1 MSSRGNSQHTVR
13 LAPHVEHELERI
25 SKERRLNRAELMREA
40 IVQYLFGESW
50 LLRCNAALNESVRR
64 CEDAQR
70 QLEERIRA
78 LVDGSPVE
86 ITVEA
91 SATAIREAEARLA
104 KHIDDRLT
112 RVAQG
117 LVAVIENSGEGRN
130 KTEDRR
136 GDS

>member
-25 SKERRLNRAELMREA
+25 SRERRINRAELMREA

-136 GDS
+136 GES